1 MLEALRGE
9 IIKRPPTLYERLGG
23 DVAVPDAIVR
33 FCQKLKTDKI
43 ICVFKFNFYI
53 SEYLFFCV
61 LVIVFNSTFW
71 ESYKIKKKFYFIHKL
86 NITFNKL

>member
-33 FCQKLKTDKI
+33 FTHKLKSDKMLMVL
-43 ICVFKFNFYI
+43 ICI
-53 SEYLFFCV
+53 LF
-61 LVIVFNSTFW
+61 LLI
-71 ESYKIKKKFYFIHKL
+71 KILKGYFAKCEWQKM
-86 NITFNKL
+86 T